1 MSITSQIEQI
11 ERPGF
16 TFQSFSV
23 HWQRQEVTPGLPA
36 CFVLFFNVQ
45 VYQLLHYNPEVP
57 YYDPLPRSSLLENNY
72 ISYFLD
78 SKPTKE

>member
-1 MSITSQIEQI
+1 MSITSQIERLQ
-11 ERPGF
+11 F
-16 TFQSFSV
+16 TFQPFSV

-36 CFVLFFNVQ
+36 CFMLFSNAQ
-45 VYQLLHYNPEVP
+45 AYQLLHYNLEVQ
-57 YYDPLPRSSLLENNY
+57 YYYPLPKRSLLENNY